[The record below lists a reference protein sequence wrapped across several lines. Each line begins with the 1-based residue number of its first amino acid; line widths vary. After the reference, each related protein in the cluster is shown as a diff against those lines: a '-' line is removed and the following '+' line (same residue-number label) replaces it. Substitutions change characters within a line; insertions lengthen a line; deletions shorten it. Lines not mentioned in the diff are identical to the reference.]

1 MANQIEVTVY
11 QIDGNPVTSHNQT
24 NPIQTGPISI
34 SFLTS
39 DIMMMEA
46 SISNIPQV
54 KSALV
59 YYQIVNNK
67 LQVQYFYVSET
78 LDELITAANIGGTT
92 QLKVTVLSIDE
103 NVQLPKLPDYS
114 FPHYSF
120 PVDNISIW
128 ASIDASLGTN
138 SFIEYKQKKY
148 RVIETLSNLITNSNS
163 GSIVGY
169 RGSFYDTTTQ
179 SVTSGQVKA
188 MELNTTDTD
197 TTYGFSI
204 TNNALS
210 RPTRI
215 TASNTGVYNLQF
227 SAQLNRTTGGQ
238 PKQIDIWIRVN
249 ETDIPNSN
257 TGITMQ
263 ANDGK
268 IVAAWNFFVKLN
280 AGQYVEIMWTQ
291 NDAID
296 ILAEVAGVNYPATP
310 SVIATIN
317 QVG

>member
-1 MANQIEVTVY
+1 MANQIQVTVY

-46 SISNIPQV
+46 SIFNISQV

-59 YYQIVNNK
+59 YYKIVNNK

-92 QLKVTVLSIDE
+92 QLKATVLSIDE

-128 ASIDASLGTN
+128 ASVDTLLGTN
-138 SFIEYKQKKY
+138 SFIQYKEKKY
-148 RVIETLSNLITNSNS
+148 RVIETLSSLITNSNS

-169 RGSFYDTTTQ
+169 RGNFYDTTTQ

-188 MELNTTDTD
+188 MELNTTDST

-204 TNNALS
+204 ANNTLG

-215 TASNTGVYNLQF
+215 TASNAGVYNLQF
-227 SAQLNRTTGGQ
+227 SAQLNRTTGGTA
-238 PKQIDIWIRVN
+238 KQIDIWIRVN
-249 ETDIPNSN
+249 ESDIANSN

-268 IVAAWNFFVKLN
+268 IVASWNFLVNLSAN
-280 AGQYVEIMWTQ
+280 QYVELMWTQ
-291 NDAID
+291 DDAIN
-296 ILAEVAGVNYPATP
+296 ILAEVAGPNYPATP
-310 SVIATIN
+310 SVIATIT